1 MPAYRVYTKINANIP
16 PSSLLYDLCIYRL
29 DSKKKRFTLLDVK
42 QQPLNN
48 NYETQRH
55 TTQETSDAL
64 SVIYIMEVVLYR
76 KTMLKT
82 ICVVEEP
89 FTRMYSLEEF
99 TTGKAFSPSKHENP
113 CYFVTTGQTRPV
125 NEGNNG
131 HIVTI
136 SEPERP
142 FVAQEYPIGDPRDP
156 FEQEDIEKQIF
167 SRFHHMD
174 YPTQGDTSLCGS
186 AAFFYCLQMDRPD
199 VYAQAARDL
208 RRHGRTKIGNL
219 NIVPSE
225 GCRHPK
231 GSFYDNKG
239 FPRVSGLDWMTLA
252 GLRDSENYVMRYDAV
267 DDKAAG
273 ITTWGKLSQW
283 FEKAGYQKVFDNTG
297 LSHINQHDVGIFND
311 YVRNGYWVVTLIA
324 AGMLGDEYLP
334 ESSFKN
340 HWVVWN
346 GMVTGDANS
355 NVSLKLF
362 SWGKVNNQV
371 KPNKTLAY
379 FTRHVFGGLVFKPME

>member
-1 MPAYRVYTKINANIP
+1 
-16 PSSLLYDLCIYRL
+16 
-29 DSKKKRFTLLDVK
+29 
-42 QQPLNN
+42 
-48 NYETQRH
+48 
-55 TTQETSDAL
+55 
-64 SVIYIMEVVLYR
+64 
-76 KTMLKT
+76 
-82 ICVVEEP
+82 
-89 FTRMYSLEEF
+89 
-99 TTGKAFSPSKHENP
+99 
-113 CYFVTTGQTRPV
+113 
-125 NEGNNG
+125 
-131 HIVTI
+131 
-136 SEPERP
+136 
-142 FVAQEYPIGDPRDP
+142 
-156 FEQEDIEKQIF
+156 
-167 SRFHHMD
+167 MD

-199 VYAQAARDL
+199 VYAQAAREL

-231 GSFYDNKG
+231 GSFYRSDG
-239 FPRVSGLDWMTLA
+239 SLRVSGLDWMTLA

-362 SWGKVNNQV
+362 SWGEVNNQV